1 MRGEN
6 GLLNA
11 VRNAPQ
17 MVQRLFDLEGIAE
30 IDKDRAGIQV
40 MYRNGVRR
48 GQATN
53 QLGKDGA
60 INLLNWV
67 DDAHV
72 QEMKNANRLALAK
85 TAAKIVLGSG
95 IGGIGYELLK

>member
-1 MRGEN
+1 
-6 GLLNA
+6 
-11 VRNAPQ
+11 
-17 MVQRLFDLEGIAE
+17 
-30 IDKDRAGIQV
+30 
-40 MYRNGVRR
+40 MYISGSRR

-72 QEMKNANRLALAK
+72 QELKTANRRERVK
-85 TAAKIVLGSG
+85 TGAKIVLGNG